1 MKIENDTRATDILGS
16 HEKRIGTLELVLQG
30 FLTVLCLKGVLRI
43 ILDKLHNLLLEEGRK
58 K

>member
-1 MKIENDTRATDILGS
+1 MKIQKDMKVTDILGS

-30 FLTVLCLKGVLRI
+30 FLTILCLKGVLRI
-43 ILDKLHNLLLEEGRK
+43 LLDKLHNLLLEEGRK

>member
-1 MKIENDTRATDILGS
+1 MKIQKDMKVTDIIGS

-43 ILDKLHNLLLEEGRK
+43 LLDKLHNLLK
-58 K
+58 NI

>member
-1 MKIENDTRATDILGS
+1 MKIESDTQAADIIGG

>member
-1 MKIENDTRATDILGS
+1 MKIQKDMKVTDILGS

>member
-43 ILDKLHNLLLEEGRK
+43 FLDKLHNLLLEEGRK